1 MLNENKPHIKKK
13 NSANWIRQ
21 YGFGNLGMSEKTENT
36 KMSANWCSAERTR
49 QIGGR
54 QFGVRQ
60 SGMNSLYNVIL
71 TILAPPRAPH
81 IYYKIESLQ
90 LCYTKN

>member
-1 MLNENKPHIKKK
+1 MLNENKKHSKTK

-21 YGFGNLGMSEKTENT
+21 YGLGKLEMSEKTEKT
-36 KMSANWCSAERTR
+36 KMSANWGSAKRTR

-60 SGMNSLYNVIL
+60 SGMNSSKYI
-71 TILAPPRAPH
+71 IMKP
-81 IYYKIESLQ
+81 YYKINL
-90 LCYTKN
+90 TT